1 MTTISPTEL
10 VQLIVLNNPSA
21 VQGNLT
27 AMQLASPNFQL
38 TPQSF
43 MDLFSN
49 LPAPFFQ
56 NRKQALDTISEAL
69 NISIDNNGQGAAY
82 LWQQLN
88 QTQMGLKELVFR
100 VFDENMPQQT
110 PQKMVNQ
117 HSDCGCTG
125 NHQHKI
131 IYGFALLGVLF
142 LIVLFLKIILK
153 YILMNCTK
161 LLSKK
166 LINYLLKLKI

>member
-1 MTTISPTEL
+1 MTAISPTEL
-10 VQLIVLNNPSA
+10 VQLIVLNNPTA
-21 VQGNLT
+21 VHGNLT
-27 AMQLASPNFQL
+27 AMQLANPNFQL

-56 NRKQALDTISEAL
+56 NRRQALNTISDAL

-88 QTQMGLKELVFR
+88 QVQLSLKELVYR

-117 HSDCGCTG
+117 HSDCGCNG
-125 NHQHKI
+125 SHQHKI
-131 IYGFALLGVLF
+131 IYGLALLGLLF
-142 LIVLFLKIILK
+142 LIVLFLKIIFK
-153 YILMNCTK
+153 ILD
-161 LLSKK
+161 
-166 LINYLLKLKI
+166 